1 MLKFVRGPRMY
12 ETLKFLPSDAPILI
26 GRNLDCHIQ
35 IAQDDSIS
43 RYQAYIV
50 YHDNKWILKDGKT
63 SNQSDNFMAGIDR
76 AEEPMSQQN
85 FEDSIQGS
93 NSDMNINI

>member
-1 MLKFVRGPRMY
+1 MY

-50 YHDNKWILKDGKT
+50 YVNNKWVLKDGKT
-63 SNQSDNFMAGIDR
+63 SNQEDNFMAGIER
-76 AEEPMSQQN
+76 AEENMSH
-85 FEDSIQGS
+85 
-93 NSDMNINI
+93 